1 MRVLISFMGIIFI
14 LFIAGCAGPE
24 PGETVQ
30 ATLPDPNV
38 MVIIQPTPTTN
49 LPTDPAPAPEPT
61 LTGTAPAAM
70 TEMAFGLE
78 SHKADFQDHSDLLG
92 KPGLVLMRHNGLMWH
107 VVEPVEG
114 ERDWAVLSDLEGK
127 LERADASGLSTILI
141 IRGTP
146 EWAQLISWLIL
157 RSNFAR

>member
-1 MRVLISFMGIIFI
+1 M
-14 LFIAGCAGPE
+14 FIAGCAGPE

-38 MVIIQPTPTTN
+38 KVIIQPTPTTN
-49 LPTDPAPAPEPT
+49 LPTDPTPAPAPTPT
-61 LTGTAPAAM
+61 LTGTAQAAM

-78 SHKADFQDHSDLLG
+78 SHMADFQDHSDLLG

-127 LERADASGLSTILI
+127 LERADASGLVHHPHHPGNS
-141 IRGTP
+141 RMGAA
-146 EWAQLISWLIL
+146 ESWLIL